1 MSNKQIAEKQE
12 KQKEMRT
19 QEEIERQIEGLEKMK
34 ESLPET
40 NFFGENN
47 WLPIDA
53 QIAILKGGDY
63 EDYADE
69 EYYIESSALEAKY
82 WLDDDNEDDLFEND

>member
-1 MSNKQIAEKQE
+1 
-12 KQKEMRT
+12 MRT
-19 QEEIERQIEGLEKMK
+19 QEEITRQIAGLEKMR

-53 QIAILKGGDY
+53 QIDILKGGSYDDY
-63 EDYADE
+63 EDE
-69 EYYIESSALEAKY
+69 EYSIESAALKAQD
-82 WLDDDNEDDLFEND
+82 WLDDENEEDLFE

>member
-1 MSNKQIAEKQE
+1 
-12 KQKEMRT
+12 MRT
-19 QEEIERQIEGLEKMK
+19 KEEITRQIEGLEKMK

-53 QIAILKGGDY
+53 QLDILKGGSYEDY
-63 EDYADE
+63 EDE
-69 EYYIESSALEAKY
+69 EYHIESAALKAQD
-82 WLDDDNEDDLFEND
+82 WLDDENEEDLFEE